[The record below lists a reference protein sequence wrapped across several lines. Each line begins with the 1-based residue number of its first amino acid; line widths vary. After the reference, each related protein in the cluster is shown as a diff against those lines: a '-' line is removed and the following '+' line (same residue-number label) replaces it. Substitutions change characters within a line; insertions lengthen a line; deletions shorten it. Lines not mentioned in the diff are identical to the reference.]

1 MRFTL
6 EETHELLARFPY
18 VELSYNH
25 ILQHTKVSTDK
36 VSTDKASTGSTDVYM
51 LLPKGRRGFLWITY
65 WRTQHLAIFIPLHE
79 QDGRMDLPQIR
90 AHPCCFSAELAL
102 GTVLYGTQLS
112 VRTNGGSLS
121 LRQQQEEEVQLFCC
135 ENMYYCRG
143 FPVGHHIYAEKLHL
157 LQDLFSHHI
166 RQLAYTKEFIVL
178 GLPVLKQSYAEAL
191 QAAQLLPYPIC
202 GITLFPIDQV
212 HPTGT
217 YSVST
222 THTTSASAPAPAP
235 APALAPAPAPVAEA
249 VFLVKALPGMDS
261 YNLYCNAAKEPYGL
275 AMVSSY
281 TCSVLLNRL
290 FRTIKE
296 NTNLDLLEES
306 DDENE
311 FQDVRD
317 NKFVDLNKAILMK
330 CAFSKRFRKW
340 QPMGL
345 ARPPLKIVSFKEAQY
360 LEHKR

>member
-1 MRFTL
+1 
-6 EETHELLARFPY
+6 
-18 VELSYNH
+18 
-25 ILQHTKVSTDK
+25 LQHTKVTVNKVSANNVSANNVSTNNVSTSTD
-36 VSTDKASTGSTDVYM
+36 TDVYM
-51 LLPKGRRGFLWITY
+51 VLPKGRRGFLWITY
-65 WRTQHLAIFIPLHE
+65 WRTQHLAIVIPLHE
-79 QDGRMDLPQIR
+79 QDGRMDLPHIR
-90 AHPCCFSAELAL
+90 ARPCCFSTELAL

-112 VRTNGGSLS
+112 VLTDE
-121 LRQQQEEEVQLFCC
+121 EEEVQLFCC
-135 ENMYYCRG
+135 ENIYYCRG
-143 FPVGHHIYAEKLHL
+143 FPVGHHVYAEKLQL

-191 QAAQLLPYPIC
+191 HAAQRLPYPTR
-202 GITLFPIDQV
+202 GITLFSVEQV

-217 YSVST
+217 YSISSNATVRLST
-222 THTTSASAPAPAP
+222 STSLSKSSASPAAAAAAAAVAVAVAAPA
-235 APALAPAPAPVAEA
+235 VSGSEA
-249 VFLVKALPGMDS
+249 IFLVKALPGMDS
-261 YNLYCNAAKEPYGL
+261 YNLYCNASQDPYGL

-281 TCSVLLNRL
+281 NCSVLLNRL

-306 DDENE
+306 DDESE

-317 NKFVDLNKAILMK
+317 NKFVDVNKAILMK
-330 CAFSKRFRKW
+330 CVFSKRFRKW
-340 QPMGL
+340 QPIGL